1 MFSEID
7 VFFLFQAQKELLD
20 RELDL
25 ITHEQTGGDTTEL
38 RYRVEELK
46 KEVSL
51 VQCWLPIMLLIQL
64 KSAPGIS

>member
-1 MFSEID
+1 LLSEID

-25 ITHEQTGGDTTEL
+25 ITHEQTGGDTKEL

-51 VQCWLPIMLLIQL
+51 VQCWLPIMLLIQV
-64 KSAPGIS
+64 